1 MSKPFLVRQ
10 AWVHRQRL
18 LIQAA
23 DEIEHFNK
31 RRRGFMAQEFKT
43 LPGLLAGLTQELD
56 AQAMGLAARARRA
69 QDRALAAIQRS
80 DAAVTAREATIAEIE
95 AFADAMEGMT
105 GHNGAPPDPLP
116 TSPAPSPDSPAVVE
130 TRAQNFSDLHPSN
143 RRQNF

>member
-1 MSKPFLVRQ
+1 MSKPFFVRQ

-23 DEIEHFNK
+23 GEIEHFNK

-56 AQAMGLAARARRA
+56 AEAMGLAERARAA
-69 QDRALAAIQRS
+69 QARALTAISRS
-80 DAAVTAREATIAEIE
+80 RAAVASRENTIGEIE

-116 TSPAPSPDSPAVVE
+116 TSPAPSPDSPVVAE
-130 TRAQNFSDLHPSN
+130 PRAQNFSDLHPSN